1 MLLDIQSKRGLKK
14 LILRKTYLTDNET
27 VLNYLYQK
35 TKKILKI
42 VAETISL
49 SYICNRKKG

>member
-1 MLLDIQSKRGLKK
+1 MQSIRTLKK
-14 LILRKTYLTDNET
+14 MFLRKTYLTDNET

>member
-1 MLLDIQSKRGLKK
+1 M
-14 LILRKTYLTDNET
+14 ILRKTYLTDNET
-27 VLNYLYQK
+27 VLNYLCQK

-42 VAETISL
+42 VAEKISL